1 MTRTPPQ
8 PSVSRLPGFRAQPL
22 VVGVLPD
29 PSPILVHA
37 AEGLAGGLD
46 ATRLCFA
53 YVDPTR
59 VIVEE
64 RADGSV
70 VHAALD
76 SDADD
81 SMWSSRRDA
90 LQARLSDLLAGSTL
104 AWELHYLAGR
114 PDRALTHLAR
124 AVDASMIVVGT
135 RGPGW
140 AEHMRETFEGSITA
154 HLTQHQHRPVVTVP
168 LSVVDWKDPVV
179 R

>member
-1 MTRTPPQ
+1 MDRTPPQ
-8 PSVSRLPGFRAQPL
+8 PSVSRLPAFREQPL

-29 PSPILVHA
+29 ASPVLVHA
-37 AEGLAGGLD
+37 AEGLALALG
-46 ATRLCFA
+46 ATRICFA

-64 RADGSV
+64 RPDGRV

-76 SDADD
+76 TDADD
-81 SMWSSRRDA
+81 AEWSERRDA
-90 LQARLSDLLAGSTL
+90 LATRLDTLLPHSRVP
-104 AWELHYLAGR
+104 WELHYLAGR

-135 RGPGW
+135 YADGW
-140 AEHMRETFEGSITA
+140 VDQVRHTLEGTLST
-154 HLTQHQHRPVVTVP
+154 HLSQHQHRPVVTVP

>member
-1 MTRTPPQ
+1 MNQTPPQ

-22 VVGVLPD
+22 VVGVLPET
-29 PSPILVHA
+29 SPILIHA
-37 AEGLAGGLD
+37 AEGLALGLD
-46 ATRLCFA
+46 APRLCFA

-59 VIVEE
+59 VLVEE
-64 RADGSV
+64 RPDGTV
-70 VHAALD
+70 VHAPID
-76 SDADD
+76 TDADD
-81 SMWSSRRDA
+81 SAWLERRDA
-90 LQARLSDLLAGSTL
+90 LTSHLRDQLAGTNV

-124 AVDASMIVVGT
+124 AVDASMIVVGS

-140 AEHMRETFEGSITA
+140 VEHVKESLEGSLTA

-168 LSVVDWKDPVV
+168 LSVVDWKDAVV